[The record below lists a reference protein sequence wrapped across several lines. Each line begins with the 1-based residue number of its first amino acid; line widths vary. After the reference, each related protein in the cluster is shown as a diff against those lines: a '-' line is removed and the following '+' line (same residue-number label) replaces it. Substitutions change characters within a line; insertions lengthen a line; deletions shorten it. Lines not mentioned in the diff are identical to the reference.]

1 MKNIARVVIAAVLL
15 IVFAFVPVEGAAK
28 LLLYLVPY
36 LIAGYDVLCEAFEG
50 ITHGELF
57 DENFLMSIATLG
69 ALILGEYSEASAVM
83 IFYKVGELF
92 EDYAEDKTRD
102 NITRLM
108 NIRPDYANIENG
120 GEILRVSPDDVR
132 TGSIIIIRP
141 GEKIPIDGTIIEGHS
156 TIDTSSLTGESLPKS
171 YGEGDNVMSGCVNLS
186 GVLHVKTSCEFSQS
200 TAAKILDLVENASS
214 RKAKTEHFITR
225 FAKIYTPA
233 VCACALGLAVIPPMF
248 AGNFAVWVYR
258 ALTFLVISCPCALVI
273 SVPLAFFAGIGGAGR
288 RGVLV
293 KGSNF
298 LEMLA
303 KTSCVVFDKTGTLTR
318 GVFSVVAVH
327 PEILSERE
335 LLHLSAH
342 VERYSPHP
350 VAEAL
355 RNAYPDEA
363 DSCDVQDVEE
373 IPGYGVKAK
382 VNGRIIHVGSS
393 RLMEKVNAS
402 WHPCEKS
409 GTVIHVAVE
418 GKYAGHVVIS
428 DVLKPTAKEA
438 VNALKVSGLHVAML
452 TGDTQESAR
461 DVAESA
467 GISEVYGGLLPADKV
482 SKVEEFMRR
491 GEVVAFVGDGINDA
505 PVISRADVGIAM
517 GGLGSDAAIEAAD
530 VVLMDDEPLK
540 VPLAVRISR
549 KVMLIV
555 RENIYFSVGVKLL
568 CLVLGASG
576 LAGMWAAVFADVGV
590 MVLAVVNALRA
601 LFV

>member
-92 EDYAEDKTRD
+92 EDYAEDKTRA

-108 NIRPDYANIENG
+108 NIRPDYANIEND

-186 GVLHVKTSCEFSQS
+186 GVLRVKTSCEFSQS

-233 VCACALGLAVIPPMF
+233 VCACALGLAVIPPLF

-363 DSCDVQDVEE
+363 DTCDVQDVEE

-409 GTVIHVAVE
+409 GTVIHVAVD

-530 VVLMDDEPLK
+530 VVLMDDDPLK

-590 MVLAVVNALRA
+590 MVLAVMNALRA